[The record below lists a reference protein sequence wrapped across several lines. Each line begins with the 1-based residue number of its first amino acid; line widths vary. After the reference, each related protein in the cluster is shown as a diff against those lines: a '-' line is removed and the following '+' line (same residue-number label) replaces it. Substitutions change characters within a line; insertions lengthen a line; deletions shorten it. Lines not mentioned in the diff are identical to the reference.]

1 MFRPPMD
8 WAKEKSTNQSSFVC
22 CVIVYHRVA
31 LWLVGMSGQGC
42 VYVFYI
48 LFSTDSS
55 FLLTFFRGRCIL
67 FFTFTV
73 YRD

>member
-31 LWLVGMSGQGC
+31 VAGWDVWTRFCLR
-42 VYVFYI
+42 
-48 LFSTDSS
+48 
-55 FLLTFFRGRCIL
+55 LLHP
-67 FFTFTV
+67 V
-73 YRD
+73 